1 MTTATDILKARVLIV
16 DDQPVNVMLLEQ
28 LLGEAGYTSV
38 TSTMQPTTVCAL
50 HAANAYDLILLDL
63 KMPGMDGF
71 QVMEGLKAS
80 ARDNAK
86 GVAANDYLP
95 VIVLTAEPAHKLRAL
110 QYGARD
116 FISKPFDLVEVKNR
130 IHNMLEVRLL
140 YKTIEEHN
148 RLLQQTV
155 RERTARL
162 ILSEDLVSTLQKP
175 DYDWYWEQNET
186 GQFTTVSGPI
196 LDILGLRVSAF
207 FGAQSDDEIAGWN
220 PTEKKALRDKI
231 AMKRPFRN
239 FEFSRANADGS
250 CQKFLVSGEPLF
262 NEATEFI
269 GFRGVGVETS
279 RGGTTLETVP
289 SGYASSQLPHNGLLA
304 QHRAPLAN

>member
-38 TSTMQPTTVCAL
+38 TSTMQPQEVCPL
-50 HAANAYDLILLDL
+50 HEANPYDLILLDL

-71 QVMEGLKAS
+71 QVMQGLKAS
-80 ARDNAK
+80 VRLS
-86 GVAANDYLP
+86 AANDYLP

-110 QYGARD
+110 QFGARD
-116 FISKPFDLVEVKNR
+116 FISKPFDLVEVKTR

-148 RLLQQTV
+148 ALLQQTV

-162 ILSEDLVSTLQKP
+162 ILSDDLLSALQKP
-175 DYDWYWEQNET
+175 VYDWYWEQSET

-196 LDILGLRVSAF
+196 LDIVGLRVTSF
-207 FGAQSDDEIAGWN
+207 FGAQSDEEMSGWN
-220 PTEKKALRDKI
+220 PAEKMALQQKI
-231 AMKRPFRN
+231 AARQPFRD
-239 FEFSRANADGS
+239 FEFSRGNADGS
-250 CQKFLVSGEPLF
+250 TQQFQVSGEPLF
-262 NEATEFI
+262 NSSAEFI
-269 GFRGVGVETS
+269 GFRGVGAETF
-279 RGGTTLETVP
+279 RNGKLLEATL
-289 SGYASSQLPHNGLLA
+289 SSHHINQLQHTGLPVR
-304 QHRAPLAN
+304 HHAPLAN